1 MGRRV
6 RGWLR
11 RRRWLVTMVA
21 GLIAVAL
28 TVELHAQF
36 FPQRGFNRGFGNMR
50 KARPE
55 DIDGTFQFCRIAFP
69 SDFRGDPGAGGW
81 SADFPRAD
89 INLSIRLSELTK
101 TRVGRDSYDEPT
113 HLLIEL
119 TDPELFDCPF
129 TMMTEV
135 GAASFS
141 EAGAANLRDYLEK
154 GGFLWADDFWG
165 DVAWDWWEG
174 QLRKALPA
182 AEFPIVDLTP
192 DHPLYH
198 AQFEIKETPQIT
210 NIGFWTRTGGQ
221 TSERGA
227 ESAMVH
233 TRAVFDK
240 HGRMM
245 VLMTHNS
252 DFGDAFEREGD
263 DPEFFYKQSVPG
275 YGFGINVLLYALTH

>member
-1 MGRRV
+1 MGTWFRNP
-6 RGWLR
+6 RG
-11 RRRWLVTMVA
+11 RRWLAGAVA
-21 GLIAVAL
+21 AAVGLAL
-28 TVELHAQF
+28 TVQLHAQF
-36 FPQRGFNRGFGNMR
+36 RQRGFGGRGFGNVR
-50 KARPE
+50 KATPA
-55 DIDGTFQFCRIAFP
+55 DFDGTFQFCRIAFA
-69 SDFRGDPGAGGW
+69 SDPRGDGGGW

-113 HLLIEL
+113 HLLIQL

-135 GAASFS
+135 GAASFNS
-141 EAGAANLRDYLEK
+141 AEAENLRLYLEK

-165 DVAWDWWEG
+165 DYAWEWWEA

-182 AEFPIVDLTP
+182 NEYPMVDLTP
-192 DHPLYH
+192 DHPLFH

-210 NIGFWTRTGGQ
+210 NIGFFTRTGGQ

-227 ESAMVH
+227 ESAQVH
-233 TRAVFDK
+233 TRAIFDK
-240 HGRMM
+240 QGRMM

>member
-1 MGRRV
+1 MRARVPGR
-6 RGWLR
+6 LS
-11 RRRWLVTMVA
+11 RRRWFVT
-21 GLIAVAL
+21 AVAAVVAL
-28 TVELHAQF
+28 ALSVELHAQF
-36 FPQRGFNRGFGNMR
+36 RQRGFGGRGFGNLR
-50 KARPE
+50 KATPA
-55 DIDGTFQFCRIAFP
+55 DLDGTFQFCRVAFA
-69 SDFRGDPGAGGW
+69 SDPRGDGGGW
-81 SADFPRAD
+81 NADFPRAD

-101 TRVGRDSYDEPT
+101 ARVGRDSYDEPT
-113 HLLIEL
+113 HLLIQL

-135 GAASFS
+135 GAAYFNQS
-141 EAGAANLRDYLEK
+141 EADNLRLYLEK

-165 DVAWDWWEG
+165 DYAWDWWEA

-182 AEFPIVDLTP
+182 DEYPIVDLTP
-192 DHPLYH
+192 EHPLYH

-210 NIGFWTRTGGQ
+210 NIGFFTRTGGQ
-221 TSERGA
+221 TSERGE
-227 ESAMVH
+227 ESAKVH

-240 HGRMM
+240 QGRMM

-263 DPEFFYKQSVPG
+263 DPEYFYRQSVPG

>member
-1 MGRRV
+1 MATRIPGR
-6 RGWLR
+6 LS
-11 RRRWLVTMVA
+11 RRRWFVTAFAAVVA
-21 GLIAVAL
+21 LAL

-36 FPQRGFNRGFGNMR
+36 RQRGFGGRGFGNVR
-50 KARPE
+50 KATPA
-55 DIDGTFQFCRIAFP
+55 DFDGTFQFCRVAFAN
-69 SDFRGDPGAGGW
+69 DIRGDGGGW
-81 SADFPRAD
+81 NADFPRAD

-101 TRVGRDSYDEPT
+101 ARVGRDSYDEPT
-113 HLLIEL
+113 HLLIQL

-135 GAASFS
+135 GGAFFTQA
-141 EAGAANLRDYLEK
+141 EADNLRLYLEK

-165 DVAWDWWEG
+165 DYAWDWWEA

-182 AEFPIVDLTP
+182 NEYPIVDLTP

-198 AQFEIKETPQIT
+198 TQFEIKETPQIT
-210 NIGFWTRTGGQ
+210 NIGFFTRSGGQ

-227 ESAMVH
+227 ESAVVH

-240 HGRMM
+240 QGRMV